1 MEFYPGFE
9 QQPKRKYTKRNTVKP
24 MTELETWQM
33 VNQAETAQSL
43 AFIINKL
50 ADHEGMIQ
58 GRERKFDAAKMII
71 GLNLFMKD
79 EMPANVL
86 TREFGIRQQAIY
98 LKAFNK

>member
-1 MEFYPGFE
+1 
-9 QQPKRKYTKRNTVKP
+9 
-24 MTELETWQM
+24 MTELETWQE
-33 VNQAETAQSL
+33 VNQCETMQHL

-50 ADHEGMIQ
+50 ADPEGMIQ

-71 GLNLFMKD
+71 GLNHFMAD

-98 LKAFNK
+98 LKTFNK

>member
-1 MEFYPGFE
+1 
-9 QQPKRKYTKRNTVKP
+9 

-33 VNQAETAQSL
+33 VNQAETTQDL

-50 ADHEGMIQ
+50 ADPEGMIQ

-71 GLNLFMKD
+71 GLNYFMKD
-79 EMPANVL
+79 EMPVNVL

-98 LKAFNK
+98 LKTFNK

>member
-1 MEFYPGFE
+1 
-9 QQPKRKYTKRNTVKP
+9 
-24 MTELETWQM
+24 MTELETWQL
-33 VNQAETAQSL
+33 VNQAETQTQL

-50 ADHEGMIQ
+50 ADPEGMIQ

-71 GLNLFMKD
+71 GLQFFMED

-98 LKAFNK
+98 LKIFNK

>member
-1 MEFYPGFE
+1 
-9 QQPKRKYTKRNTVKP
+9 
-24 MTELETWQM
+24 MTELETWQF
-33 VNQAETAQSL
+33 VNQAETAQAL

-50 ADHEGMIQ
+50 ADPEGMIQ

-71 GLNLFMKD
+71 GLSYFMTD

-98 LKAFNK
+98 LKTFNK